1 MEYSS
6 SDEIL
11 AEASRFEE
19 DLKNLVGSVDL
30 PRDDLLRHLQAL
42 QTSFASLQSQ
52 IASGFEVRD
61 RLVARI
67 DAAADEVNRLAAQ
80 VKAMGGELR
89 ALQARVEQQE
99 GLIDPYAGRH

>member
-42 QTSFASLQSQ
+42 QTSFASLQLADCIRHLKCA
-52 IASGFEVRD
+52 IALSPGSMPPPTRST
-61 RLVARI
+61 
-67 DAAADEVNRLAAQ
+67 
-80 VKAMGGELR
+80 GWLR
-89 ALQARVEQQE
+89 R
-99 GLIDPYAGRH
+99 